1 MKKYSFGNKNNL
13 KNKPPSI
20 SNKANINK
28 SSSEPKNEIP
38 IIDLLKCPI
47 CKNICLMNINKDK
60 LLFSFECNNNHN
72 NRLKKS
78 KTTLN
83 NTVDNYFN
91 SNISDINILP
101 ENENSF
107 IFNKDNNT
115 SNQNITYD
123 SKKMGH
129 QKIYITE
136 NDFTCLK
143 HPNSKYVSY
152 CNDCKDNICQEC
164 TKLHFNHNI
173 TFLDSIKPKD
183 NEVLSCKKEII
194 KKEEE
199 LNIIIEK
206 MLKWKSEFEYGLN
219 TIIKIMQNIS
229 NLKQFIINNYD
240 IKQSN
245 QNYNYINNFN
255 NVKGLNF
262 VFPELLE
269 FFKEKNWK
277 KRGHLLI
284 ELIISIQNKINDNKE
299 KMKIKKLKE
308 EIDKKTEIL
317 KQKLEFQEKN
327 EKNILKG
334 RKNNINTEE
343 NLDIDSESTH
353 YNKKKHFKS
362 TFISDCTNNDYF
374 CRDVSR
380 KMVNNRNTKKKMLEK
395 RNRNKDDNTLT
406 HTIEQ
411 NKELEKKMNE
421 ESKNNINQEQEINL
435 DPKLIKESNQKK
447 IYFKFC

>member
-60 LLFSFECNNNHN
+60 LLFAFECNNNHN

-152 CNDCKDNICQEC
+152 YNDRKDNICQEC

-173 TFLDSIKPKD
+173 FMHK
-183 NEVLSCKKEII
+183 
-194 KKEEE
+194 
-199 LNIIIEK
+199 
-206 MLKWKSEFEYGLN
+206 Y
-219 TIIKIMQNIS
+219 
-229 NLKQFIINNYD
+229 
-240 IKQSN
+240 
-245 QNYNYINNFN
+245 
-255 NVKGLNF
+255 
-262 VFPELLE
+262 
-269 FFKEKNWK
+269 
-277 KRGHLLI
+277 
-284 ELIISIQNKINDNKE
+284 
-299 KMKIKKLKE
+299 
-308 EIDKKTEIL
+308 
-317 KQKLEFQEKN
+317 
-327 EKNILKG
+327 
-334 RKNNINTEE
+334 
-343 NLDIDSESTH
+343 
-353 YNKKKHFKS
+353 
-362 TFISDCTNNDYF
+362 
-374 CRDVSR
+374 
-380 KMVNNRNTKKKMLEK
+380 
-395 RNRNKDDNTLT
+395 
-406 HTIEQ
+406 
-411 NKELEKKMNE
+411 
-421 ESKNNINQEQEINL
+421 
-435 DPKLIKESNQKK
+435 
-447 IYFKFC
+447 